1 MKIWSDSMK
10 TKLNDLQIFFNRLQF
25 NFKVYLQKIRL
36 FLKSEPVI
44 LNKNANFDLP
54 DQKILVWLET
64 QTKKIKSDQNIF
76 EYFN

>member
-10 TKLNDLQIFFNRLQF
+10 TKLNELQIFFNRLQF